1 VRNVS
6 GVTIQFARGRQDIRF
21 RGAAFGSRDCP
32 PQYWLDGIP
41 LQSGG
46 ADEFAPDNVEAI
58 ELYSSPA
65 TTPPQFNT
73 RSATCGTVVIWS
85 RLPG

>member
-1 VRNVS
+1 M
-6 GVTIQFARGRQDIRF
+6 F
-21 RGAAFGSRDCP
+21 RDCP

-41 LQSGG
+41 LMNGS
-46 ADEFAPDNVEAI
+46 ADEFSPDNVEAI
-58 ELYSSPA
+58 ELYAGPA

-73 RSATCGTVVIWS
+73 RGQTCGTVVVWS